1 MNYHIHAPQ
10 GLHTTVQLPASKSI
24 SARALIIAQ
33 LAGQS
38 LDSIS
43 NLSDCDDTR
52 AMMQALTSRS
62 EVVDVGASGTAMRF
76 LTAFF
81 AATPGESHVLTG
93 TERMLHRPIGILV
106 DALRQMG
113 ADIVYEGEKGFPPLR
128 INGRQLSGGS
138 IELPATVSSQFI
150 SALLLVGPTLEKGLT
165 LRLEGGIISRPYID
179 LTLCMMRDFGAQAEW
194 TDVETIS
201 VMPTPYQPHPYVVEN
216 DWSAASYWYEMM
228 ALSRGTDDEVR
239 LCGLMDGSRQGD
251 SSVRYVFSLL
261 GVKTTFETT
270 EQGVPTCVT
279 LRRMP
284 LRVPRLDYDFSG
296 QPDLAQTFVVC
307 CCMMGVPFRF
317 AGLST
322 LRIKE
327 TDRIQALQTELAKMG
342 YNIEVVD
349 DCTLEWKGEVGEAAP
364 QFSIDTYHD
373 HRMAMSFA
381 PASLRLPFI
390 SINDPQVVSKSY
402 PAFWQHLLEAGFTIE
417 EG

>member
-1 MNYHIHAPQ
+1 VEQGRVTGETKVRKVHIAP
-10 GLHTTVQLPASKSI
+10 GSVQETLVIPLYGRKVCSE
-24 SARALIIAQ
+24 RF
-33 LAGQS
+33 GS
-38 LDSIS
+38 LY
-43 NLSDCDDTR
+43 
-52 AMMQALTSRS
+52 
-62 EVVDVGASGTAMRF
+62 
-76 LTAFF
+76 
-81 AATPGESHVLTG
+81 
-93 TERMLHRPIGILV
+93 
-106 DALRQMG
+106 
-113 ADIVYEGEKGFPPLR
+113 ADR
-128 INGRQLSGGS
+128 
-138 IELPATVSSQFI
+138 
-150 SALLLVGPTLEKGLT
+150 
-165 LRLEGGIISRPYID
+165 
-179 LTLCMMRDFGAQAEW
+179 
-194 TDVETIS
+194 
-201 VMPTPYQPHPYVVEN
+201 
-216 DWSAASYWYEMM
+216 SAAE
-228 ALSRGTDDEVR
+228 
-239 LCGLMDGSRQGD
+239 LC
-251 SSVRYVFSLL
+251 
-261 GVKTTFETT
+261 E
-270 EQGVPTCVT
+270 
-279 LRRMP
+279 
-284 LRVPRLDYDFSG
+284 RLDYDFSG